1 MRRYACPWW
10 VYSALI
16 RPPYKL
22 VSFHS
27 QESKRVRYASPPV
40 RRNRAWRLLQ
50 QLAVTLAC
58 VSLTAYFSY
67 HMRYGRHGLE
77 VRRELLE
84 RSALLDFEIKGLE
97 TVRTKLRH
105 DVALLSPEIPNADIV
120 EETARDVLG
129 YVRPDDKI
137 VAAR

>member
-1 MRRYACPWW
+1 M
-10 VYSALI
+10 
-16 RPPYKL
+16 K
-22 VSFHS
+22 
-27 QESKRVRYASPPV
+27 
-40 RRNRAWRLLQ
+40 
-50 QLAVTLAC
+50 QLSVTCAC
-58 VSLTAYFSY
+58 VGLTAYFCY
-67 HMRYGRHGLE
+67 HIRYGRHGLE
-77 VRRELLE
+77 ARRELLD

-137 VAAR
+137 IIAR

>member
-1 MRRYACPWW
+1 VQYARSPDRRRGAVW
-10 VYSALI
+10 
-16 RPPYKL
+16 
-22 VSFHS
+22 
-27 QESKRVRYASPPV
+27 
-40 RRNRAWRLLQ
+40 LLK
-50 QLAVTLAC
+50 QLSVTLAC
-58 VSLTAYFSY
+58 LSLTAYFCY
-67 HMRYGRHGLE
+67 HIRYGRHGLDA
-77 VRRELLE
+77 RNELQE

-137 VAAR
+137 VVAR